1 MPELRAQV
9 LYDYFAAKTLY
20 IGDGELIVGE
30 KGDSPH
36 GAPTFPELCC
46 HTLED
51 MHVMNDRELIS
62 FSVKEEDY
70 GYQEREIIPFWE
82 KRSTRSKILANMS
95 DQWKDCYAA
104 GIFTEFMEQRGPG
117 HTVGSFKLYE
127 KGFLDY
133 KADIQASIDSL
144 DYFHDTEAF
153 EKRNQLRGMAKACDA
168 IMLLGARY
176 ADYARELAQKEKCDT
191 RKAELLQIAANC
203 DVVPAH
209 KPQTFW
215 QAIQMYWFVHLGV
228 TTELNPW
235 DAYSPGRFDQHLNP
249 FYQKDVEE
257 GILDEKKAL
266 ELLEC
271 LWVKFNNQPAP
282 PKVGIT
288 LKESST
294 YTDFANLNTG
304 GITPGGQ
311 NGVNDVSYLILDCMD
326 EMKLLQPSSNVQIS
340 RKTPQ
345 KFLKRACE
353 IARKGW
359 GQPAFYNTEAIVQE
373 LMNAGKT
380 LADARRGGT
389 SGCVETGAF
398 GNEAYILTGYFNIP
412 KVFELTL
419 NNGYDK
425 VSKKQLGL
433 QLGYAA
439 DFKTYD
445 ELFDAFKKQMKYFI
459 DVKIQGSNIIEKIF
473 ADCMPA
479 PFLSIL
485 TNDCIA
491 KGKDYNAGGAR
502 YNTKYLQGVGIG
514 TITDC
519 LAAVKYNVYDK
530 KNFTMDELM
539 AALDDNFI
547 GHERILNLVKNH
559 SPKYGN
565 DDEYA
570 DEIMKQVFGYYQG
583 EVTGRPN
590 MLGGMYRVN
599 MLPTTCHV
607 YFGEVMMASANG
619 RLAHVPVSEG
629 ISPEKGA
636 DVNGP
641 TAVIKSC
648 AKMDHLMTGGTLLNQ
663 KFTPSVVAGEE
674 GLNQMAS
681 LIRSYFNMDGHH
693 IQFNV
698 IDRQTLLNA
707 QKYPE
712 EYKDLIVRVAGYSD
726 HFRNLSKALQDEIIN
741 RTEQSFN

>member
-1 MPELRAQV
+1 M
-9 LYDYFAAKTLY
+9 
-20 IGDGELIVGE
+20 
-30 KGDSPH
+30 
-36 GAPTFPELCC
+36 
-46 HTLED
+46 
-51 MHVMNDRELIS
+51 
-62 FSVKEEDY
+62 
-70 GYQEREIIPFWE
+70 
-82 KRSTRSKILANMS
+82 RSTRSKILANMS
-95 DQWKDCYAA
+95 AQWKDCYAA

-176 ADYARELAQKEKCDT
+176 ADYARELAKKEKCDT
-191 RKAELLQIAANC
+191 RKAELLQIATNC

-304 GITPGGQ
+304 GITPDGQ

-539 AALDDNFI
+539 AALDDDFI

-570 DEIMKQVFGYYQG
+570 DEIMKQVFEYYQG